1 VVHHYLHSAKK
12 GFQTR
17 LRKRMR
23 NGRGTYTFTG
33 QCECALVKIMK
44 REFKKGLDAKIV
56 GPTCPN
62 ICKSFLRYDLAP
74 DSFRISYTV
83 KKG

>member
-1 VVHHYLHSAKK
+1 LVQVVHHYLHSAKK

-33 QCECALVKIMK
+33 LCVCALVKILK
-44 REFKKGLDAKIV
+44 REIKTGLDAKIV
-56 GPTCPN
+56 GPT
-62 ICKSFLRYDLAP
+62 FLNVFFDM
-74 DSFRISYTV
+74 T
-83 KKG
+83 

>member
-1 VVHHYLHSAKK
+1 VAPLPFPILLRLLYRIIEDKDDIKYVVLQVVHHYLHSAKK

-33 QCECALVKIMK
+33 LCVHSAGIL
-44 REFKKGLDAKIV
+44 
-56 GPTCPN
+56 
-62 ICKSFLRYDLAP
+62 
-74 DSFRISYTV
+74 
-83 KKG
+83 

>member
-1 VVHHYLHSAKK
+1 MCLLQVVHHYLHSAKK

-33 QCECALVKIMK
+33 LCVHCTLVKIIK
-44 REFKKGLDAKIV
+44 RKLQKGLDAKII
-56 GPTCPN
+56 GPIFP
-62 ICKSFLRYDLAP
+62 DL
-74 DSFRISYTV
+74 FFYMT
-83 KKG
+83 